1 MTVSC
6 GRTGRDG
13 FESYTGAAASLPGE
27 SVFDLDM
34 WQGLVGMQGV
44 NAGQPVLLTYRRT
57 AGDFLLP
64 LSEVP
69 VGTAKAAGA
78 LLLPAI
84 SR

>member
-6 GRTGRDG
+6 GRTGSDG
-13 FESYTGAAASLPGE
+13 LLSYTGAAASPPGE

-34 WQGLVGMQGV
+34 GQGLVELQGV
-44 NAGQPVLLTYRRT
+44 HGGKPVLLTFHRA
-57 AGDFLLP
+57 AGDFLTFIGEIP
-64 LSEVP
+64 A
-69 VGTAKAAGA
+69 GTAQAAGA